1 MQKERIFSLTDRAA
15 AKAMVDSVF
24 RAALVKDAN
33 AAIKNEFN
41 EEVPLKISFHEF
53 SDSKLVFVLPAKAK
67 EGELS
72 DDALSGVSGGF
83 GGDIGD
89 DVMGY
94 ACFPDYR
101 SQIQVGDINTGGSS
115 ILSGIRIEVT

>member
-33 AAIKNEFN
+33 AAIKNEFY
-41 EEVPLKISFHEF
+41 EELPLKVTFHEF
-53 SDSKLVFVLPAKAK
+53 SDDKLVFVLPAKAK

-72 DDALSGVSGGF
+72 DDALSSVSGGTSVKSSE
-83 GGDIGD
+83 GVQVAA
-89 DVMGY
+89 VMGY

-101 SQIQVGDINTGGSS
+101 SQRQLGGIAGDIS
-115 ILSGIRIEVT
+115 IK

>member
-1 MQKERIFSLTDRAA
+1 MQNERIFSLTDRAA
-15 AKAMVDSVF
+15 AKAMEDSTF
-24 RAALVKDAN
+24 RTALVKDAN
-33 AAIKNEFN
+33 AAIENEFN
-41 EEVPLKISFHEF
+41 EDMPLKITFHEF
-53 SDSKLVFVLPAKAK
+53 SDNKLVFVLPPKAK

-83 GGDIGD
+83 GGAIGA

-101 SQIQVGDINTGGSS
+101 SLRQLGDLNTGGIS
-115 ILSGIRIEVT
+115 I